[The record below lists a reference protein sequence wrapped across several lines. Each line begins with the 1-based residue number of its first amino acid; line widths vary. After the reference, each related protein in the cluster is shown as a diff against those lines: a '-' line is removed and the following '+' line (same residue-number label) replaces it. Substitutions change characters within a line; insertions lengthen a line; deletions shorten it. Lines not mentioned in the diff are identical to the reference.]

1 MTAFPAGA
9 HLSVGQTRRARRD
22 VAAYRINGLCATE
35 SVRVPWVVI
44 TLGIALLLLALMDVA
59 WTVAEL
65 M

>member
-22 VAAYRINGLCATE
+22 VAAYRIDGLCAAD
-35 SVRVPWVVI
+35 SGRVPWVVI
-44 TLGIALLLLALMDVA
+44 TLGIALLTLALLDVV

-65 M
+65 V